1 MNGDGFSDQKG
12 DFVYICQNNNNL
24 NVDVNAGATNNIDTL
39 QEIFCTENTFEG
51 LIVIGC
57 TNFND
62 STLDTDEDTTTT
74 DDTISLSSNDNT
86 EQPSVQQK
94 GPGD

>member
-1 MNGDGFSDQKG
+1 MLELLIILIHYKKF
-12 DFVYICQNNNNL
+12 FVP
-24 NVDVNAGATNNIDTL
+24 
-39 QEIFCTENTFEG
+39 ENTFEG

-62 STLDTDEDTTTT
+62 STLDTGEDTPTT

-94 GPGD
+94 GP